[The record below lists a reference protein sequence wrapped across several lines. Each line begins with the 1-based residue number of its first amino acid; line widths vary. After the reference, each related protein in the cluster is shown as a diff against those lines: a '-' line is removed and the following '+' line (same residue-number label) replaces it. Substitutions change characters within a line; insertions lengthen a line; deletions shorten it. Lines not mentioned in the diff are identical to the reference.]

1 MDKHQKFDKKDVRF
15 IGVNIVAAIVV
26 IGAVLISLVVWLRS
40 YTQHGVEIRVA
51 DVRGLT
57 REQAE
62 LLLHDQ
68 GLRTQIVDSTYSTKV
83 PFGTIVDQDPKGDS
97 HAKEGRIVY
106 LTVNASGHPRVPMP
120 DLHDMSYRQAATTL
134 RSIGLRVDSIYEYEP
149 SAYRDLV
156 LNVKANGESIE
167 PGQMVEQG
175 TKVRLVVGFG
185 RGTTRVTV
193 PSVIGL
199 TLQDAR
205 SLLLNRRLTIGAVHY
220 DERQDDEEM
229 PMYVYSQTPE
239 AGEQLLEGETVALKL
254 SADIEKTTT
263 STTESEEDSWF

>member
-1 MDKHQKFDKKDVRF
+1 MDKKRKFDKQDARF
-15 IGVNIVAAIVV
+15 IGANLVAAVIV
-26 IGAVLISLVVWLRS
+26 IAAVLVCLVLWLRG

-106 LTVNASGHPRVPMP
+106 LTVNASGRPRVPMP
-120 DLHDMSYRQAATTL
+120 DLHDMSYRQAETTL
-134 RSIGLRVDSIYEYEP
+134 RSIGLRVDSVYEYEP

-156 LNVKANGESIE
+156 LNVKANGEILQ
-167 PGQMVEQG
+167 PGQLIEQG

-205 SLLLNRRLTIGAVHY
+205 SLLLHKRLTVGAVHY
-220 DERQDDEEM
+220 DEQPNDEE
-229 PMYVYSQTPE
+229 PSYVYSQTPE
-239 AGEQLLEGETVALKL
+239 AGEQLLEGETVTLKL
-254 SADIEKTTT
+254 STDIKKTTMGNNDN
-263 STTESEEDSWF
+263 EDDSWF